1 MRDYPPD
8 YLKTI
13 CTIDP
18 LGSHRLLFTIEERS
32 MKKIKIH
39 LLLAISGIGSVSAMP
54 VISSSLLNG
63 SFEDGVL
70 SPWSGGL
77 VTENSD
83 FAFEGSWFAET
94 EATANRSS
102 LFIFFDSAPNEITE
116 FSLSFHSQA
125 SPSGFSVVS
134 ASLSGRK
141 EDNSFLYAD
150 VITSS
155 GSTLS
160 TSGWTEYTYEFS
172 FAEAWDTTKSM
183 GLSIDFSG
191 GTPGA
196 LGYLDSVTLTQVPEP
211 SRYTLILSIMAVA
224 AVLQRRVRSR
234 RSYQHLSRSA
244 QKVR

>member
-1 MRDYPPD
+1 MRDYPSD

-54 VISSSLLNG
+54 VISPSLLNG
-63 SFEDGVL
+63 SFEDGAL

-77 VTENSD
+77 VSENSS
-83 FAFEGSWFAET
+83 FALEGAWFAET
-94 EATANRSS
+94 EATVNRSS
-102 LFIFFDSAPNEITE
+102 LFIFFDSVPNDITE
-116 FSLSFHSQA
+116 FSLSFYARA
-125 SPSGFSVVS
+125 STGGFSDVS

-150 VITSS
+150 VTTSS
-155 GSTLS
+155 GNTLS
-160 TSGWTEYTYEFS
+160 TSEWMEYTYEFN
-172 FAEAWDTTKSM
+172 FLEVWDTTKQM

-191 GTPGA
+191 GNPGD

-211 SRYTLILSIMAVA
+211 SQYAFILSFMAFA
-224 AVLQRRVRSR
+224 AVLQRRVRSSR
-234 RSYQHLSRSA
+234 TYQLLSRSA
-244 QKVR
+244 LQSR